1 MRQIVLGLLLAMPAQ
16 AQSRTVEVAA
26 ADRWKDSGIDVQA
39 GDLLKFEALGKL
51 KFADSATEA
60 TPEGLRRGWLD
71 LVRAMQ
77 LNEAGRGALI
87 GRIGDAASARPFLI
101 GERREARM
109 VVSGRL
115 FIGVNQPESSAKGE
129 GVYSV
134 KVEIMAKAGAAQQ
147 NYTGPLPQIAKEQW
161 AQIPPRVVDAEGTEG
176 DRMNFIILGGE
187 EQVKN
192 ALLSMGWVVVDR
204 SIKDTLIRGSLGVLS
219 REAYLTMP
227 MSELLMFGRPQDYG
241 FAHSDPIKTI
251 MARHHFRIWK
261 APFKAGETTVWVGAG
276 THDVGFDRDQR
287 NGKITH
293 KIDPDTDLERDYI
306 GESLKNSGQV
316 VKLDYHTPENP
327 IKAAKTAHGQE
338 YTSDGRIL
346 LITMAPESAGLV
358 NQFGDVFCSVLAQV
372 NPDTG
377 EWGKC
382 GDWLQGG
389 GKTDLKLELPSR
401 DYRLLVIP
409 GIMSSCVSDTPA
421 WEEGR
426 KHLTEKYGITAEIVP
441 VPNDS
446 AEENGKLIARY
457 LKEKMAG
464 EDKRKYIVVGYS
476 KGTPDMQEALA
487 RHEDARKAVAAFA
500 SVAGAS
506 GGSPIAD
513 SLPMRIGKY
522 MEYSKKASCKGDL
535 AAGMN
540 SLKREARQKFLSS
553 YPHPFVPTY
562 SLAAVASQTNIP
574 AQNKATVMMLN
585 TYDKEH
591 DGQLLKRDAV
601 IPESKMLGVAVSDH
615 LGIALNF
622 EKGKQKQ
629 PIFPRAA
636 VLEAVLRTVL
646 TDLGAKPAT
655 TPPTPAETKTET
667 KPEAAKNPWSQQ

>member
-1 MRQIVLGLLLAMPAQ
+1 MRQLILGLLLAVAAM
-16 AQSRTVEVAA
+16 AQSQTVEIAA
-26 ADRWKDSGIDVQA
+26 SDRWKDSGIDVQA
-39 GDLLKFEALGKL
+39 GDLVKFEAAGKL
-51 KFADSATEA
+51 KFADSAVEA
-60 TPEGLRRGWLD
+60 TPEGLKRGWLD
-71 LVRAMQ
+71 MIRTMQ
-77 LNEAGRGALI
+77 LNQAGRGALI
-87 GRIGDAASARPFLI
+87 GRVGDAASARPFLI

-109 VVSGRL
+109 VVGGRL
-115 FIGVNQPESSAKGE
+115 FIGVNQPESSAKGD
-129 GVYSV
+129 GAYSV
-134 KVEIMAKAGAAQQ
+134 KVEIMAKANAAQQ
-147 NYTGPLPQIAKEQW
+147 NYTGPLPQLTKEQW

-187 EQVKN
+187 DQVKN

-204 SIKDTLIRGSLGVLS
+204 SVKDALIRGGMGVLS
-219 REAYLTMP
+219 GEAYLTMP

-287 NGKITH
+287 NGKVTH
-293 KIDPDTDLERDYI
+293 KIDPNTDGEREYI

-316 VKLDYHTPENP
+316 VKLEYYTPENP

-338 YTSDGRIL
+338 FTSDGRIL
-346 LITMAPESAGLV
+346 LITLAPESAGLV
-358 NQFGDVFCSVLAQV
+358 SQFGDVFCSVLAQV

-426 KHLTEKYGITAEIVP
+426 KHLVEKYGITAEIVP

-446 AEENGKLIARY
+446 AEDNGKLIAQY

-487 RHEDARKAVAAFA
+487 RHEDARNAVAAFA

-522 MEYSKKASCKGDL
+522 MEYSKRVSCKGDL

-540 SLKREARQKFLSS
+540 SLKREVRQKFLSS

-562 SLAAVASQTNIP
+562 SLAAVASQENVP
-574 AQNKATVMMLN
+574 AQNKATMMMLN

-591 DGQLLKRDAV
+591 DGQVLKRDAI
-601 IPESKMLGVAVSDH
+601 IPESKVLGVAVSDH

-622 EKGKQKQ
+622 EKGKQSQ

-636 VLEAVLRTVL
+636 VLEAILRTVL
-646 TDLGAKPAT
+646 TDLGAKPAA
-655 TPPTPAETKTET
+655 TPPTPAETKPET
-667 KPEAAKNPWSQQ
+667 KPAAARNPWSQQ